1 MKKYLPKIQ
10 FMRTNHL
17 KNYSRLGAILL
28 IFSVSFQC
36 VALEEKSFFSKHHDF
51 TVKTILKNLDNPWG
65 LAFINPNL
73 ALITQ
78 KNGVILRANLK
89 ENSVAKLTNPIE
101 ISKCGQ
107 GGLMDI
113 ALHPDF
119 KDNQFVYFSYSKRR
133 AGNCGTEVARA
144 QFVENKLENAETI
157 FIANEKNKDPRHFGS
172 RLVFL
177 ADKSLVVT
185 LGDRGHRPNGQDIN
199 THPGSIIRVKDDGT
213 FAKDNPFSKSSNPD
227 VKKVFSWGHR
237 NVQGIALHK
246 NAIWAVE
253 HGPMGGCELN
263 LIRPGKN
270 YGWADVTYGRNY
282 VTGTKIGSGLETKEG
297 IESPIYQ
304 WTPSNAP
311 SSLMIYKSD
320 LFPKWKNNFFVTS
333 LTFNVITRLEFNGA
347 AVGSE
352 ERLLDG
358 EYGRLR
364 HVTTGPNGFIYVL
377 TDGPKSKLL
386 KIAPK
391 KYTKILK
398 NT

>member
-1 MKKYLPKIQ
+1 M
-10 FMRTNHL
+10 
-17 KNYSRLGAILL
+17 
-28 IFSVSFQC
+28 
-36 VALEEKSFFSKHHDF
+36 
-51 TVKTILKNLDNPWG
+51 
-65 LAFINPNL
+65 
-73 ALITQ
+73 
-78 KNGVILRANLK
+78 
-89 ENSVAKLTNPIE
+89 
-101 ISKCGQ
+101 
-107 GGLMDI
+107 
-113 ALHPDF
+113 
-119 KDNQFVYFSYSKRR
+119 
-133 AGNCGTEVARA
+133 
-144 QFVENKLENAETI
+144 
-157 FIANEKNKDPRHFGS
+157 
-172 RLVFL
+172 
-177 ADKSLVVT
+177 VT

-199 THPGSIIRVKDDGT
+199 THPGSIIRVKDDGS
-213 FAKDNPFSKSSNPD
+213 FAKDNPFSKSRNPD

-391 KYTKILK
+391 KIHKDI
-398 NT
+398 